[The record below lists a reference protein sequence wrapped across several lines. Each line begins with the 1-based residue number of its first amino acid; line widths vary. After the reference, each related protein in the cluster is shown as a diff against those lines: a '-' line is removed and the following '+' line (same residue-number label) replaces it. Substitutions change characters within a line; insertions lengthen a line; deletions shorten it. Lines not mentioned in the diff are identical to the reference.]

1 MVAVMAWDAA
11 IAVATTAGRVVAI
24 AAGDNVETNSE
35 AAMFGGLVVCR
46 GFELSDTDA
55 VRRDRVQAL
64 FSFKIR

>member
-1 MVAVMAWDAA
+1 MVAGMAWVAA

-24 AAGDNVETNSE
+24 AVGDNIETNSE
-35 AAMFGGLVVCR
+35 AATFGGLVVFR
-46 GFELSDTDA
+46 KFALSDTDA